1 MSKSEFAIITRIIKL
16 VGMIL
21 CGTTKKINAEA
32 LILMSGS
39 HIKYKYWEIYEALL
53 MGEIHNEI
61 LQFTM

>member
-1 MSKSEFAIITRIIKL
+1 
-16 VGMIL
+16 MIL
-21 CGTTKKINAEA
+21 CGITKKTNAEA
-32 LILMSGS
+32 FILMSGT

>member
-1 MSKSEFAIITRIIKL
+1 MYVQVRI
-16 VGMIL
+16 
-21 CGTTKKINAEA
+21 CHHNENNKIGWYDFMWNYEA
-32 LILMSGS
+32 FILMSGS